1 MNIKFLIR
9 RQFTIFDCIN
19 YRVSRLFLQQS
30 SPRMSLL
37 SLPNEILI
45 KNIFSCS
52 YITINDLF
60 QLMLSCRGLY
70 NIIVD
75 SNRLWKCKLYSRLFA
90 FYYERITHIFMFI
103 LNCRWP
109 ITISNMQLNRTLPW
123 LFAKHNVQN
132 DKVIWRNW
140 VFSLKVAEEVRR
152 AVLSMSSK
160 CYPLGK
166 SVLAV
171 EKWCVNVNVECP
183 ILMFSELELLDL
195 IFNEEM

>member
-1 MNIKFLIR
+1 
-9 RQFTIFDCIN
+9 
-19 YRVSRLFLQQS
+19 
-30 SPRMSLL
+30 
-37 SLPNEILI
+37 
-45 KNIFSCS
+45 
-52 YITINDLF
+52 
-60 QLMLSCRGLY
+60 
-70 NIIVD
+70 
-75 SNRLWKCKLYSRLFA
+75 
-90 FYYERITHIFMFI
+90 
-103 LNCRWP
+103 
-109 ITISNMQLNRTLPW
+109 MQLNRTLPW